1 MNVTVIVA
9 IVFLILGGLV
19 GFVTSAC
26 IRIDRDKQAVY
37 QEGWNEGYKAGKEQK
52 DG

>member
-1 MNVTVIVA
+1 MTTTITAVVC
-9 IVFLILGGLV
+9 LILGGLV
-19 GFVTSAC
+19 GFATSAC

-37 QEGWNEGYKAGKEQK
+37 QEGWNDGYKAGKEQK

>member
-1 MNVTVIVA
+1 MTTTITAVVC
-9 IVFLILGGLV
+9 LILGGLV

-37 QEGWNEGYKAGKEQK
+37 QEGWNEGYKAGKERK